1 MKLIRENL
9 QETLVH
15 PNLCVCYGRRRY
27 LALKV
32 VS

>member
-1 MKLIRENL
+1 MKLVRENL
-9 QETLVH
+9 QETLVN
-15 PNLCVCYGRRRY
+15 PNLCVCYRRVCY